1 MELWD
6 LYDLDRK
13 RTGETMIRG
22 ERQPQDRYRI
32 IVHICL
38 FNSQG
43 QMLIQKRQ
51 PFKSGFSGMWDIT
64 VGGSAVKGDDSR
76 SAAMRELKEELGID
90 VDLKD
95 RRPALTV
102 NFRLG
107 FDDMYVVDKD
117 VDLSSLKLQYEEVEK
132 VKWADKEEIFSLIDE
147 GIFIPYH
154 KSLIDLLFY
163 MRDHEGAH
171 TAADKTAKQI
181 SEGKR
186 P

>member
-13 RTGETMIRG
+13 LTGETMIRG

-38 FNSQG
+38 FNSLG

-64 VGGSAVKGDDSR
+64 VGGSAVAGDDSR

-90 VDLKD
+90 VDLQGK
-95 RRPALTV
+95 RPALTV
-102 NFRLG
+102 NFKSG
-107 FDDMYVVDKD
+107 FDDMYVVSKD
-117 VDLSSLKLQYEEVEK
+117 VDIASLKLQYEEVEK

-171 TAADKTAKQI
+171 TAADKTAK
-181 SEGKR
+181 
-186 P
+186 

>member
-1 MELWD
+1 
-6 LYDLDRK
+6 
-13 RTGETMIRG
+13 MIRG

-38 FNSQG
+38 FNSKG

-64 VGGSAVKGDDSR
+64 VGGSAVKGDDSHL
-76 SAAMRELKEELGID
+76 AAMRELKEELGID

-95 RRPALTV
+95 QRPALTV

-107 FDDMYVVDKD
+107 FDDMYVVNQD
-117 VDLSSLKLQYEEVEK
+117 VDIASLKLQYEEVEK

-147 GIFIPYH
+147 GTFIPYH

-171 TAADKTAKQI
+171 TVADKTAK
-181 SEGKR
+181 
-186 P
+186 

>member
-13 RTGETMIRG
+13 LTGETMVRG
-22 ERQPQDRYRI
+22 ERQPQNRYRI

-38 FNSQG
+38 FNSKG

-64 VGGSAVKGDDSR
+64 VGGSAVKGDDSHL
-76 SAAMRELKEELGID
+76 AAMRELKEELGID

-95 RRPALTV
+95 QRPALTV

-107 FDDMYVVDKD
+107 FDDMYVVNQD
-117 VDLSSLKLQYEEVEK
+117 VDIASLKLQYEEVER

-147 GIFIPYH
+147 GVFIPYH

-171 TAADKTAKQI
+171 TAADKTAK
-181 SEGKR
+181 
-186 P
+186 